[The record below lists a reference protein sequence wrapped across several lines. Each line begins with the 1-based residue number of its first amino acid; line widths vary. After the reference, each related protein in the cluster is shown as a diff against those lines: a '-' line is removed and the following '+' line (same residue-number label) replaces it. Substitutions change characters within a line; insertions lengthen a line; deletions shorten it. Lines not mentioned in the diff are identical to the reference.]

1 MNKSIKLGVAGAL
14 LVCLLAGCS
23 QKAPVDTAADG
34 DFAPV
39 TTLAPGTI
47 ASEGGRVASES
58 GLTGAN
64 LPIDVTLAPETAVP
78 ENVPDD
84 VTPEPASSSEPTA
97 EPFTYSLIP
106 ISDRSMGFIFAYPDG
121 WANLP
126 GKNTICYRE
135 IVPAG
140 EFPARVAVAKKS
152 VAHTPKSSKVFS
164 EFKSFADT
172 IAALYDSETFEYTD
186 QSDQVY
192 FMGQKAYETYYLGYS
207 DDIEVK
213 GYMIACGI
221 DYGSSHYIVIFHF
234 CAPYEY
240 FDKML
245 PMMKQMRDTVMFV
258 D

>member
-47 ASEGGRVASES
+47 ASEGGGVASES

-121 WANLP
+121 WAYLP
-126 GKNTICYRE
+126 GENTICYRE

-234 CAPYEY
+234 CAPYED

>member
-1 MNKSIKLGVAGAL
+1 M
-14 LVCLLAGCS
+14 
-23 QKAPVDTAADG
+23 
-34 DFAPV
+34 
-39 TTLAPGTI
+39 
-47 ASEGGRVASES
+47 
-58 GLTGAN
+58 
-64 LPIDVTLAPETAVP
+64 
-78 ENVPDD
+78 
-84 VTPEPASSSEPTA
+84 
-97 EPFTYSLIP
+97 
-106 ISDRSMGFIFAYPDG
+106 
-121 WANLP
+121 
-126 GKNTICYRE
+126 
-135 IVPAG
+135 PAG

-234 CAPYEY
+234 CAPYED

>member
-1 MNKSIKLGVAGAL
+1 
-14 LVCLLAGCS
+14 
-23 QKAPVDTAADG
+23 
-34 DFAPV
+34 
-39 TTLAPGTI
+39 
-47 ASEGGRVASES
+47 
-58 GLTGAN
+58 
-64 LPIDVTLAPETAVP
+64 
-78 ENVPDD
+78 
-84 VTPEPASSSEPTA
+84 
-97 EPFTYSLIP
+97 
-106 ISDRSMGFIFAYPDG
+106 MGFIFAYPDG

-234 CAPYEY
+234 CAPYED